1 MKKKVFDKKVF
12 ANTAFLTFN
21 SQKEASD
28 YLDQFPKSVVERT
41 YAYIRYTMMKFVCK
55 RFFREESIELAL
67 KKITLEVDRAPE
79 PNDIIWQNLH
89 YNYKERMYR
98 YLIINLICS
107 FIIICG
113 FFIIYFLSMYQ
124 VTIH

>member
-1 MKKKVFDKKVF
+1 MNKKAFDKKVF

-28 YLDQFPKSVVERT
+28 YLDQFPKTVLEHT
-41 YAYIRYTMMKFVCK
+41 YAHVRYIIMKFVCK
-55 RFFREESIELAL
+55 RFFNEESIELAH

-89 YNYKERMYR
+89 YNYKERTYR

-107 FIIICG
+107 LIIICG

-124 VTIH
+124 VIIN